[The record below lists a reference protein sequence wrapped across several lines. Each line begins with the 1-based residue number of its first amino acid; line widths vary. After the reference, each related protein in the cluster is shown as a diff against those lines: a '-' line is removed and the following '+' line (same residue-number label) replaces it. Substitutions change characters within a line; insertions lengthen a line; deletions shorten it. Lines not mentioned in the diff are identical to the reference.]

1 MEIKTK
7 LLTYNITSP
16 FKGEMSLSFALLSGD
31 KAVTISKLDKLL
43 TKIASHNKPL
53 KINLDEWKEKRSKTS
68 NDYAWELLGKIS
80 QKIKMPAV
88 DIYRRYVYELQIKRQ
103 VKVDLS
109 AADTIIKVWRQ
120 QGIAWLAEKIDEENG
135 FARVDLYYGSSSFN
149 TKQMYDLIQSIIA
162 DCQELGIETKTPDEL
177 AKLKGLMEEK

>member
-53 KINLDEWKEKRSKTS
+53 KINLDEWKDPRGNQANKYFHALIGKRAGEIPVWKGSTIRTGRFS
-68 NDYAWELLGKIS
+68 N
-80 QKIKMPAV
+80 P
-88 DIYRRYVYELQIKRQ
+88 
-103 VKVDLS
+103 
-109 AADTIIKVWRQ
+109 
-120 QGIAWLAEKIDEENG
+120 
-135 FARVDLYYGSSSFN
+135 
-149 TKQMYDLIQSIIA
+149 
-162 DCQELGIETKTPDEL
+162 
-177 AKLKGLMEEK
+177 